1 MHSKCTLF
9 YCGLEHFLFSHI
21 LGIVTP
27 TDELIFF
34 RGVGIPPTS
43 LLSSFFINQFLHC
56 RVANYPMLIS
66 RSCDVPMPHGSLPRR
81 TWDGLGPKIPPEIL
95 DVDRHPNPT
104 GRASGPLR
112 RSSKRSA
119 PGVVARL
126 CYPLSNMGL
135 WANDDQSRDFG
146 VPNFWDD
153 PTLMIYRIYR
163 RLDP

>member
-1 MHSKCTLF
+1 MF
-9 YCGLEHFLFSHI
+9 PY
-21 LGIVTP
+21 IVNNHP
-27 TDELIFF
+27 KRIFF